1 MKKISLYIIAFVL
14 VCSQSAC
21 LKDDSQPD
29 FTKNKPIIELPVG
42 SSAGNGGGN
51 SIAASFNIS
60 DTPSDYF
67 IYVNYAAPDANPQD
81 VTVTVAVD
89 AAVLTKFNSVNKKN
103 YTLLPS
109 DGYSLS
115 TKVVI
120 PAGQRKVK
128 LPVKINTKNL
138 DAAQTYALPIAITDG
153 GGFTVSGNFGTLVT
167 VISLKKV

>member
-1 MKKISLYIIAFVL
+1 MKKIALYIMAFVL
-14 VCSQSAC
+14 VCSHSAC

-81 VTVTVAVD
+81 VNVTVAVD
-89 AAVLTKFNSVNKKN
+89 PAVLTKFNSVNNKN
-103 YTLLPS
+103 YILLPS
-109 DGYSLS
+109 DAYSLS
-115 TKVVI
+115 NKVTI
-120 PAGQRKVK
+120 PSGQRKVQ
-128 LPVKINTKNL
+128 LPIKINTKNL
-138 DAAQTYALPIAITDG
+138 DVTKIYALPISITDG